1 MEIPMEV
8 RADLHL
14 HSRFSSSTSSRST
27 LENLIAT
34 ASKKGLTLI
43 GSSDCLH
50 PRVLEELRE
59 LPSHA
64 GLLLK
69 DGIHIVL
76 QCEVEDINRAHHL
89 IFFPSIAVVEEF
101 RKSIENNS
109 FDLETEGR
117 PTVNLFG
124 HELAEKVHTCGGI
137 IGPAHYFTPYT
148 GALAHY
154 GSLKTCY
161 QDQEPKIGFIELGLS
176 ADTLTANPMGELRG
190 VNFLSNS
197 DAHSPDTRRIGRE
210 FNLIQLEEMT
220 FANLTNALARDSMSG
235 EKDAVIGNFGLPPQE
250 GRYHLT
256 GCSSCH
262 EKYTWEDAR
271 ARRMRCSCGGI
282 IKTGV
287 KDLAAKHYTLKDDE
301 MPVRPPY
308 RYILPL
314 TDVIAE
320 VYGAKP
326 NSNRSTEIY
335 EKILGIV
342 KDELSLF
349 ISNEHDRIMK
359 EEFPGIAAAI
369 ANLRTNR
376 FEAVPGGGG
385 EYGTVRLVPDGQIQE
400 WKRDPTKDIGKVEE
414 KDQRTLFEF

>member
-1 MEIPMEV
+1 MENIMEV

-14 HSRFSSSTSSRST
+14 HSRFSSSTSSRLT
-27 LENLIAT
+27 LDNLTRA
-34 ASKKGLTLI
+34 ARKKGLVMI
-43 GSSDCLH
+43 GSGDCLH
-50 PRVLEELRE
+50 PDVLKELKE

-89 IFFPSIAVVEEF
+89 IFFPSVAAVEDF
-101 RKSIENNS
+101 RKTIEKNS
-109 FDLETEGR
+109 FDLDMEGR

-124 HELAEKVHTCGGI
+124 HELAEKVHACGGI

-176 ADTLTANPMGELRG
+176 ADTLTANPMGELRELK
-190 VNFLSNS
+190 FLSNS
-197 DAHSPDTRRIGRE
+197 DAHSPDPWRVGRE
-210 FNLIQLEEMT
+210 FNLIRLEEMT
-220 FANLTNALARDSMSG
+220 FANLTNALARDSISG

-256 GCSSCH
+256 GCSGCH
-262 EKYTWEDAR
+262 EKHVWKDAR
-271 ARRMRCSCGGI
+271 ANRMRCSCGAI

-287 KDLAAKHYTLKDDE
+287 KDIAAKHYTLKDDE
-301 MPVRPPY
+301 MPTRPPY

-320 VYGAKP
+320 VYGVQP
-326 NSNRSTEIY
+326 NTNRSKEIY
-335 EKILGIV
+335 EKILDIV

-349 ISNEHDRIMK
+349 ISYEHDRIIK
-359 EEFPGIAAAI
+359 EEFPGIAAAVN
-369 ANLRTNR
+369 NLRANR

-385 EYGTVRLVPDGQIQE
+385 EYGTIRLLSD
-400 WKRDPTKDIGKVEE
+400 EE
-414 KDQRTLFEF
+414 KREWNGDCV